1 MMAVNAVSQDSK
13 IKLNLDGGV
22 DQNGKQIV
30 KSKTYSKV
38 KATATNEDVYSVA
51 TALTGLQKL
60 PVVSIRRIDEVELV
74 ESI

>member
-1 MMAVNAVSQDSK
+1 MAVNAITKDSK

-22 DQNGKQIV
+22 DQKGKQIV

-38 KATATNEDVYSVA
+38 KTAATNEDVYSVA
-51 TALTGLQKL
+51 TALIGLQKL
-60 PVVSIRRIDEVELV
+60 PVISIRRIDEVELV

>member
-1 MMAVNAVSQDSK
+1 MAVNAVTKDSK
-13 IKLNLDGGV
+13 IKLNLDGGI

-38 KATATNEDVYSVA
+38 KGAATNEDVYSVA
-51 TALTGLQKL
+51 IALTGLQKL

>member
-1 MMAVNAVSQDSK
+1 MAVNTVSQDSK

-38 KATATNEDVYSVA
+38 KATASNEDVYSVA
-51 TALTGLQKL
+51 IALTGLQKL

>member
-1 MMAVNAVSQDSK
+1 MAVNAVSQDSK
-13 IKLNLDGGV
+13 IKLNLDGGI
-22 DQNGKQIV
+22 DQNGKQMV

-38 KATATNEDVYSVA
+38 KAAATNEDVYSVA